1 MNQSTLVK
9 SLPIVA
15 KALGRNMGVKVEL
28 DASHAWTDGNVIYL
42 PSLPMQD
49 PGVETLGLGYIIH
62 EAGHIRYSDF
72 SIDYEEFSPIV
83 RKLIGIMEDIRM
95 EKCIIKALELS
106 SKACSGWFLQ
116 KCYY

>member
-42 PSLPMQD
+42 NYKNSTSHLL
-49 PGVETLGLGYIIH
+49 TLDESEKL
-62 EAGHIRYSDF
+62 
-72 SIDYEEFSPIV
+72 EFKDQTI
-83 RKLIGIMEDIRM
+83 
-95 EKCIIKALELS
+95 ELN
-106 SKACSGWFLQ
+106 
-116 KCYY
+116 